1 MGIRWRDLRPVLL
14 RRRPTRYQGR
24 FIRGTLVGR
33 QTGMNNGFM
42 TIKNHQNNVVPNEF
56 NPSDPQVFQ
65 RALAHFNVERLA
77 AEANLNAGAPIAAVS
92 SAGAQGH
99 PRCSVLERMPKW
111 LICVPLTVQ
120 WLWLAL
126 CYRNATLPS
135 AANPAIT
142 SGGLVGEG
150 KLEYFSGMGP
160 VARAVTAAYCAV
172 STHRPLT
179 VVELQKL
186 LCSAGLSWPLIAK
199 PDLGLCGYGVRLL
212 ADVSELQAYLSAFP
226 VNEVVV
232 LQQYLPAEGEAGI
245 FYARDPDSGR
255 GRIIGLALRYFPRVT
270 GDGKSSLATL
280 IAADPRAARLMK
292 SSKHEPRYNAAAV
305 PASGEV
311 VRLST
316 IGSTRVGGLYRD
328 GRACIT
334 AALTQAVDVIA
345 RDMPAFH
352 FGRFD
357 VRFDSLQ
364 DLSAGRGFTI
374 MEVNGAGSEAI
385 QAWDPDTSVLAG
397 FKMIFEKQR
406 ILFAIGHAMR
416 KKGVKPIGLL
426 TLMRLNRR
434 QQRLI
439 AGYPPSN

>member
-1 MGIRWRDLRPVLL
+1 MESKLNLDVSTSPV
-14 RRRPTRYQGR
+14 
-24 FIRGTLVGR
+24 
-33 QTGMNNGFM
+33 
-42 TIKNHQNNVVPNEF
+42 
-56 NPSDPQVFQ
+56 
-65 RALAHFNVERLA
+65 A
-77 AEANLNAGAPIAAVS
+77 APP
-92 SAGAQGH
+92 AGAQRRL
-99 PRCSVLERMPKW
+99 RCSVLERMPKW

-126 CYRNATLPS
+126 RYRSATLPS

-142 SGGLVGEG
+142 SGGLIGEG

-172 STHRPLT
+172 STHRPLSEA
-179 VVELQKL
+179 ELQKIL
-186 LCSAGLSWPLIAK
+186 EGAELSWPVIAK
-199 PDLGLCGYGVRLL
+199 PDLGLCGYGVRLV
-212 ADVSELQAYLSAFP
+212 ASMSELQAYLSAFP
-226 VNEVVV
+226 ADEVVV
-232 LQQYLPAEGEAGI
+232 LQQYLPTEGEAGI
-245 FYARDPDSGR
+245 FYARDPDSSQGR
-255 GRIIGLALRYFPRVT
+255 VIGLALRYFPRVT
-270 GDGKSSLATL
+270 GDGKSTIATL
-280 IAADPRAARLMK
+280 IAADPRASRLVK
-292 SSKHEPRYNAAAV
+292 SPSHEPRYDGAQV

-311 VRLST
+311 VRLAT

-334 AALTQAVDVIA
+334 APLTQAIDAIA

-364 DLSAGRGFTI
+364 ELSAGRGFTI

-385 QAWDPDTSVLAG
+385 QAWDPAIGVLAG
-397 FKMIFEKQR
+397 FRMIFEKQR
-406 ILFAIGHAMR
+406 ILFAIGDAMR
-416 KKGVKPIGLL
+416 QRGVKPIGLL

-439 AGYPPSN
+439 TVYPPSN